1 MEQESTG
8 NVECREGENEKVVK
22 GYASRSKEMKG
33 SRLVISKCEL
43 HKTLNSKNVSKFYGA
58 FRKKNRAFRNLKVD
72 YNAIRDNKLPGVF
85 KIFSNIRQLQT
96 VEIAFR

>member
-43 HKTLNSKNVSKFYGA
+43 HKTLY
-58 FRKKNRAFRNLKVD
+58 
-72 YNAIRDNKLPGVF
+72 Y
-85 KIFSNIRQLQT
+85 
-96 VEIAFR
+96 